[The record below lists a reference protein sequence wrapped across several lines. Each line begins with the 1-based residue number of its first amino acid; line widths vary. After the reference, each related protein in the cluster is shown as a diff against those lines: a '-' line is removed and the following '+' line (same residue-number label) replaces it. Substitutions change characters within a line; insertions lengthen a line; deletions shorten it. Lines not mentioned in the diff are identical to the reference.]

1 MCYSGWKKTK
11 GARKGNQREKTKRS
25 TDVGMKNPKEGG
37 FGSNHKVASCGEKSN
52 SVRTNRPSPRG
63 IVKETLRKS

>member
-1 MCYSGWKKTK
+1 MVQKVRATHVLQCLRQKEESPKGGSKEKKRRRTESGL
-11 GARKGNQREKTKRS
+11 EK
-25 TDVGMKNPKEGG
+25 PEEGG

-63 IVKETLRKS
+63 I